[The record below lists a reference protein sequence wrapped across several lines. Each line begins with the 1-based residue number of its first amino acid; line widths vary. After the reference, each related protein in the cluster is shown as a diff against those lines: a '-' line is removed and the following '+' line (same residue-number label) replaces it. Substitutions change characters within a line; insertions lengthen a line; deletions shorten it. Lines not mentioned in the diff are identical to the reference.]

1 MKPFKDYTR
10 LHLFHIKVE
19 AKVLETNQL
28 LPGIIVRV
36 VLPIFTVYGSILSKL
51 KSGWSEENGGGVVYL
66 SRTLAHWWLLVN

>member
-10 LHLFHIKVE
+10 LHLFHIKLE

-36 VLPIFTVYGSILSKL
+36 VLPIFTVLRVHSV
-51 KSGWSEENGGGVVYL
+51 E
-66 SRTLAHWWLLVN
+66 T